1 MYQRL
6 LVPLDGSPPAHQA
19 LREAIRFAKEEHAQ
33 VRLIHIIGELPDNWA
48 DTYFGQETLL
58 ADLRRDG
65 QKILASATAFTRE
78 QGMQVETAQLEAPD
92 KKTAVIV
99 VEDAL
104 RWHADLIVIGTH
116 GHKGLERLLL
126 GSVAEGV
133 VRRAPVPVL
142 LIPSIAE
149 E

>member
-6 LVPLDGSPPAHQA
+6 LVPLDGSLPAHQA
-19 LREAIRFAKEEHAQ
+19 LRVVVRLAKEEHAR

-58 ADLRRDG
+58 DDLRRDG
-65 QKILASATAFTRE
+65 QNILASATAFIQE
-78 QGMQVETAQLEAPD
+78 QGMKAEMALLEAPD
-92 KKTAVIV
+92 KKTAEII
-99 VEDAL
+99 VEDAQ
-104 RWHADLIVIGTH
+104 RWHADLIVMGTH
-116 GHKGLERLLL
+116 GRQGLERMLL

-142 LIPSIAE
+142 LIPSKAE
-149 E
+149 D